1 MEKRPGLALAFAG
14 QIAGMRVQEA
24 VRAHGIKNNQAH
36 VLMVLA
42 DQGATGQ
49 QALAQTLGVDPSMLV
64 AMLNDLE
71 DAGLAERRRDPADR
85 RRHIVEISP
94 RGTRLV
100 TDIYDGIAS
109 AEAEL
114 FSALD
119 ADELD
124 VLHKM
129 LIRIRTTGG
138 EPSCDAADTADTPD
152 SL

>member
-1 MEKRPGLALAFAG
+1 MDKRPGLALAFAG

-24 VRAHGIKNNQAH
+24 LRAHGLKNNHAH

-49 QALAQTLGVDPSMLV
+49 QALAQTLGVDPSVLV

-71 DAGLAERRRDPADR
+71 NAGLAERRRDPADR

-100 TDIYDGIAS
+100 ADVYAGIAS
-109 AEAEL
+109 VEAEL
-114 FSALD
+114 FAALD
-119 ADELD
+119 PHEID

-129 LIRIRTTGG
+129 LIRIKATAGDQT
-138 EPSCDAADTADTPD
+138 CDAANDAP
-152 SL
+152 

>member
-14 QIAGMRVQEA
+14 QIAGMRVQDA
-24 VRAHGIKNNQAH
+24 LRAHGLKNNHAH

-49 QALAQTLGVDPSMLV
+49 QALVQLLGVDPSVLV

-71 DAGLAERRRDPADR
+71 NAGLAERRRDPVDR

-94 RGTRLV
+94 RGTQLV
-100 TDIYDGIAS
+100 TDVYASIAS
-109 AEAEL
+109 VEAEL
-114 FSALD
+114 FAALD
-119 ADELD
+119 ANEID

-129 LIRIRTTGG
+129 LNRIKATAGDDT
-138 EPSCDAADTADTPD
+138 CDAADDAP
-152 SL
+152 